1 MKSYLKE
8 KENYY
13 FKNIQEIVKEAKGR
27 FAFIIKNQYKYI
39 IASDNKMTIDFLK
52 FGIIQLNMNNYSI

>member
-27 FAFIIKNQYKYI
+27 FAFIIKN
-39 IASDNKMTIDFLK
+39 
-52 FGIIQLNMNNYSI
+52 